1 MSPSSTPPR
10 GGTTAVWVK
19 RDESPKAK
27 SQTTPDKSPKSSTR
41 RGRDRTP
48 EKKAHKGISVDACKL
63 IEEEEVRDVERR
75 EIYGV
80 GRNFN
85 RGLGSEAYR
94 TGGEMKM
101 LCDVATVMDI
111 LRKNIVEAC
120 QDPEHSCRLFVQG
133 SKFWFTKM
141 PAEELCAQIL
151 MVADSPETARSIRTR
166 DVWEDAAPCAICVC
180 EARENAADG
189 TPQSVVQWLFRH
201 DVIDGWRSLRY
212 LFTLAYAEKTM
223 TFDRLKHRFQL
234 KKDQAKK
241 TNPLVRAGKA
251 TGKAL
256 AAVAL
261 TPLALARVARI
272 AHVNEYGERRK
283 FYAHVVCDL
292 ETLKRIGRDEKL
304 GPLTSV
310 LSACFL
316 RAYFAADPTAPRAN
330 VANAVLFN
338 PDSPHGNHMCMKIC
352 SIARKGSTPQ
362 KTAKALA
369 RPSQAVADA
378 WVVGV
383 SRAYALCQLPRRMTK
398 WIEERQKQL
407 DFLISSL
414 PGCDQSTPGVSDLHV
429 CREFTTWA
437 PNITYCLGI
446 NGSLYMDFYW
456 EVRPCFDDACF
467 LKVLSEAMRPT
478 RVHTQLPSM
487 F

>member
-1 MSPSSTPPR
+1 MSPSTPTK
-10 GGTTAVWVK
+10 GGQPLWVK
-19 RDESPKAK
+19 RDEKQTSSNK
-27 SQTTPDKSPKSSTR
+27 SPDKSPKQK
-41 RGRDRTP
+41 RDKTP
-48 EKKAHKGISVDACKL
+48 EKKHKGISVDSCKL
-63 IEEEEVRDVERR
+63 IEEEVPDQERR

-85 RGLGSEAYR
+85 RGLGIEAYR

-101 LCDVATVMDI
+101 LCDVPTVMKI

-141 PAEELCAQIL
+141 PAEDLCAQIL
-151 MVADSPETARSIRTR
+151 MEADSPETARNIRIR
-166 DVWEDAAPCAICVC
+166 NVWEDSTPCAICVC
-180 EARENAADG
+180 EAREDAADG

-234 KKDQAKK
+234 KKMKAKK
-241 TNPLVRAGKA
+241 VNPLVRAGKA
-251 TGKAL
+251 AGKAL
-256 AAVAL
+256 AVAAL

-272 AHVNEYGERRK
+272 AQSPKYGERRK

-292 ETLKRIGRDEKL
+292 QKLKQIGEEEKL

-310 LSACFL
+310 LSAYFL
-316 RAYFAADPTAPRAN
+316 RAYFAADPTASRAN

-338 PDSPHGNHMCMKIC
+338 PDLPHGNHMCMKIC

-383 SRAYALCQLPRRMTK
+383 SRAYALGHLPARMNK
-398 WIEERQKQL
+398 WIEERQKNL
-407 DFLISSL
+407 DFLVSSL
-414 PGCDQSTPGVSDLHV
+414 PGTDCSTPAVSDLHV

-456 EVRPCFDDACF
+456 EVRPCFDEVCF
-467 LKVLSEAMRPT
+467 LKVLSEAMCAT
-478 RVHTQLPSM
+478 RVHTSLPAM
-487 F
+487 Y